1 MPAPAGS
8 ATRTTVNNGAIEFV
22 DSTGRATST
31 TINSGGTQEVDSA
44 GTAIATGIV
53 TSATLNGGAQTVGV
67 AGGTGIASG
76 TTINGGSQ
84 YLGFFAGVGIASGTM
99 INGDTQIVGFQ
110 GGTASV
116 TRIINGQQFVGD
128 NLPGGIG
135 TAISTTIGSSG
146 YQEVVNG
153 NAVST
158 TISAG
163 GTQVVDVGG
172 AAFGVQIFGGTQ
184 FDSGLVSGTR
194 ILSGGSQVVEIG
206 ASASDTT
213 VSRGGVL
220 IVSSGSLTGQTAI
233 QSGGLARINGGT
245 IGAGALV
252 ETLVSGI
259 AVVSGTV
266 QNSGGTLLASG
277 TGGFIEILD
286 GGVVSGGAVE
296 IGNGLVNVL
305 SGGTAD
311 VFFTPTGSG
320 ELRIADAVGSSMVYT
335 GAVSGFGGVGHSNQ
349 KQFIELFN
357 VQFVSGA
364 LTLSY
369 TSTGVDS
376 GTLSVSSGG
385 QEVADINFV
394 GSYTSANFQ
403 IGSGPGGHLKIT
415 DPQVVNGA
423 VVLDGVA
430 QAFPRNGLDLPNIAF
445 GARTTLAYAENA
457 AGTGGILTVSDGRH
471 ATSIALLG
479 NYMAGSFVT
488 AADGHGGTLVKE
500 TSQAGQQPLLTH
512 PHA

>member
-1 MPAPAGS
+1 MISAGRWSGPKAAPVWSLAPRFWAAACSASASLAAALRLSPGSLTASSLS
-8 ATRTTVNNGAIEFV
+8 ATI
-22 DSTGRATST
+22 SRAALERS
-31 TINSGGTQEVDSA
+31 
-44 GTAIATGIV
+44 
-53 TSATLNGGAQTVGV
+53 
-67 AGGTGIASG
+67 
-76 TTINGGSQ
+76 
-84 YLGFFAGVGIASGTM
+84 
-99 INGDTQIVGFQ
+99 
-110 GGTASV
+110 
-116 TRIINGQQFVGD
+116 
-128 NLPGGIG
+128 
-135 TAISTTIGSSG
+135 ISTTIGSSG

-163 GTQVVDVGG
+163 GMQVVDVGG

-213 VSRGGVL
+213 VSKGGVL
-220 IVSSGSLTGQTAI
+220 IVSSGSLAGQTAI
-233 QSGGLARINGGT
+233 QSGGLTRINGGT

-320 ELRIADAVGSSMVYT
+320 ELRIADAAGSATVYT
-335 GAVSGFGGVGHSNQ
+335 GAVSGFGGGSHSNQ
-349 KQFIELFN
+349 QQFIDLFN
-357 VQFVSGA
+357 VHFASGA
-364 LTLSY
+364 ITLSY
-369 TSTGVDS
+369 TSSGVSNDS

-385 QEVADINFV
+385 QEVAEINFV

-403 IGSGPGGHLKIT
+403 IGSGPGGTLKIT
-415 DPQVVNGA
+415 DPQVVNGGI
-423 VVLDGVA
+423 VLNGAA
-430 QAFPRNGLDLPNIAF
+430 QSFPRNGLDLPNIAF
-445 GARTTLAYAENA
+445 GAQTTLAYAANG

-471 ATSIALLG
+471 AASIALLG

-500 TSQAGQQPLLTH
+500 TSQVGQQPLLTH